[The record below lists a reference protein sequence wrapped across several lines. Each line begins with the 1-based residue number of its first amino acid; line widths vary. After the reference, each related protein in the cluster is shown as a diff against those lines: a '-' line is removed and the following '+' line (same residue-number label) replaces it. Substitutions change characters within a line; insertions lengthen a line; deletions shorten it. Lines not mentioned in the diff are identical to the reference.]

1 MEAAYACSAHSWLV
15 YCSVRGPGFFDP
27 AFSAIAPQMC
37 IPFHI
42 RIVSGRL
49 LLTQMLCWMMPCMSL
64 SSKLKLNVTM
74 LVLIHSH
81 EGFEQP

>member
-1 MEAAYACSAHSWLV
+1 MEATYACSADNRMI
-15 YCSVRGPGFFDP
+15 YYPGRGPGFFYP
-27 AFSAIAPQMC
+27 AFIAIAPQMC

-49 LLTQMLCWMMPCMSL
+49 LLTQMLCWMIPCMSL
-64 SSKLKLNVTM
+64 SSTLKLNVTM

-81 EGFEQP
+81 ERFEQP